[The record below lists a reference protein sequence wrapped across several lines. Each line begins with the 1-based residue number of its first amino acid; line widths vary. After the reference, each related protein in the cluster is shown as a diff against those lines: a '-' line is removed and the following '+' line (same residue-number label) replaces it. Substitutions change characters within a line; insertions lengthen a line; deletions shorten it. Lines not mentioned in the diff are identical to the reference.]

1 MSTKSSLAATL
12 GIILLVSCSTEP
24 GRARFTQYCYQGND
38 ECFEQTI
45 DPSSQ
50 YLNPVVA
57 GFHPD
62 PSVCYDGEKYY
73 LVNSSFSFF
82 PGVPIFASSDLV
94 GWEQI
99 GHVLDRDSQVDLIGG
114 DVSAGIFAPAV
125 SYNEANGSYYMV
137 TMNMTNYRVFYVK
150 SQNPAEG
157 WSEPIYLSRGGMDP
171 SLFFDDDGKGYM
183 VYTTR
188 PADGWRYVGDM
199 AICMNELDTET
210 DTIKYET
217 TQLAREGVWLE
228 GPHLYKH
235 EGYYYLMCAEGGTG
249 DNHKEVIFRSRDIH
263 GPYKSCPC
271 NPILAQPLGGAGDFP
286 VSSTG
291 HADIIETADGS
302 WWAVFLACRPY
313 EGDYYN
319 TGRETF
325 LLPVTWEDGWPM
337 ILPRGETLP
346 IVVNKGDLDASASRP
361 TGNIT
366 FTDNFREGNSPRRQW
381 LRNPERERYSFDR
394 KGLTIEA
401 APVNIYGKDQPSAVF
416 YRQYNTNFSASTTLD
431 FTPQT
436 EEELAGIVL
445 MQDAEYNFVFGK
457 TLIDGAQAVTLTRSE
472 GSSEL
477 IAAVVLPK
485 DARSLSLKVDGRGGA
500 YSFSYRLGRGEWT
513 MLAAD
518 VDATNLSTHK
528 AGGFVSCMIG
538 LYATTNK

>member
-1 MSTKSSLAATL
+1 MKSLLVATL
-12 GIILLVSCSTEP
+12 SILLLASCGTGP
-24 GRARFTQYCYQGND
+24 GLARFTQYCYQGHD
-38 ECFEQTI
+38 KCFEQAI

-82 PGVPIFASSDLV
+82 PGVPIFESSDMV
-94 GWEQI
+94 SWKQT
-99 GHVLDRDSQVDLIGG
+99 GHVLDRDSQAALLGG
-114 DVSAGIFAPAV
+114 DVSAGIFAPAI
-125 SYNEANGSYYMV
+125 SYNGANGTYYMV
-137 TMNMTNYRVFYVK
+137 TMNMTNYSVFYVK
-150 SQNPAEG
+150 TKDPAEG
-157 WSEPIYLSRGGMDP
+157 WSDPILMKRGGMDP

-199 AICMNELDTET
+199 AICMNELDTNA

-217 TQLAREGVWLE
+217 IQLAREGVWLE

-249 DNHKEVIFRSRDIH
+249 DNHKEVIFRSKDIR
-263 GPYKSCPC
+263 GPYESCPD

-325 LLPVTWEDGWPM
+325 LLPVTWKDGWPM
-337 ILPRGETLP
+337 ILPKGEALP
-346 IVVNKGDLDASASRP
+346 TVVSKSGLDVSAPRP
-361 TGNIT
+361 TGNIS
-366 FTDNFREGNSPRRQW
+366 FTDRFTGSSLRRQW
-381 LRNPERERYSFDR
+381 LRNPERERYVFDR

-401 APVNIYGKDQPSAVF
+401 SSANIYGKDQPSAVF
-416 YRQYNTNFSASTTLD
+416 YRQYNTDFTASTTLD
-431 FTPQT
+431 FSPQT
-436 EEELAGIVL
+436 EKELAGMVL
-445 MQDAEYNFVFGK
+445 LQDAEYNFVFGK
-457 TLIDGAQAVTLTRSE
+457 TLVDGVETITLSRSE
-472 GSSEL
+472 GSTEL
-477 IAAVVLPK
+477 IASAALTKAGKPI
-485 DARSLSLKVDGRGGA
+485 SLRVDGKGGA
-500 YSFSYRLGRGEWT
+500 YSFSYRIGKGEWT

-528 AGGFVSCMIG
+528 AGGFISCMIG
-538 LYATTNK
+538 LYATTDK

>member
-1 MSTKSSLAATL
+1 MKSPLAATL
-12 GIILLVSCSTEP
+12 ALILLASCGTGP
-24 GRARFTQYCYQGND
+24 GQARFTQYCYQGHD
-38 ECFEQTI
+38 ELFEQVI

-62 PSVCYDGEKYY
+62 PSLCYDGEKYY

-82 PGVPIFASSDLV
+82 PGVPIFESTDMV
-94 GWEQI
+94 GWQQI
-99 GHVLDRDSQVDLIGG
+99 GHVLDRDTQAALLGG
-114 DVSAGIFAPAV
+114 DVSAGIFAPAI
-125 SYNEANGSYYMV
+125 SYNEANCTYYMV
-137 TMNMTNYRVFYVK
+137 TMNMTDYSVFYVK
-150 SQNPAEG
+150 TTDPAEG
-157 WSEPIYLSRGGMDP
+157 WSDPIYMKRGGMDP

-199 AICMNELDTET
+199 AICMNELDTEA

-217 TQLAREGVWLE
+217 IQLAREGVWLE
-228 GPHLYKH
+228 GPHLYRH

-249 DNHKEVIFRSRDIH
+249 DNHKEVIFRSRDIR
-263 GPYKSCPC
+263 GPYKSCPH

-291 HADIIETADGS
+291 HADIIRTADGS

-313 EGDYYN
+313 EEDLYN

-325 LLPVTWEDGWPM
+325 MLPVTWEEGWPM
-337 ILPRGETLP
+337 ILPKGQALP
-346 IVVNKGDLDASASRP
+346 TVVTKGDLDASASRP
-361 TGNIT
+361 TGNIS
-366 FTDNFREGNSPRRQW
+366 FTDKLRDRVSPRRQW
-381 LRNPERERYSFDR
+381 LRNPERERYVFGR

-401 APVNIYGKDQPSAVF
+401 GPANIYGKDQPSAVF
-416 YRQYNTNFSASTTLD
+416 YRQYNTDFTASTTLD
-431 FTPQT
+431 FTPRS
-436 EEELAGIVL
+436 EDELAGIVL
-445 MQDAEYNFVFGK
+445 LQDAKYNFVFGK
-457 TLIDGAQAVTLTRSE
+457 TLVDGGEAITLSRSE
-472 GSSEL
+472 GSAEL
-477 IAAVVLPK
+477 IVSAALPK
-485 DARSLSLKVDGRGGA
+485 TGKPLSLKVDGKGGS
-500 YSFSYRLGRGEWT
+500 YSFSYRIGKGEW
-513 MLAAD
+513 MLLAAD